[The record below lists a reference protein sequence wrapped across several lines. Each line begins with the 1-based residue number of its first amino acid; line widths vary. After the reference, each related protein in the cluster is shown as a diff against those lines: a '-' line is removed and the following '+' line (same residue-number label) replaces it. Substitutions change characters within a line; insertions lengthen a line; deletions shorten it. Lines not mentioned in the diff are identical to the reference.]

1 MRGGVNEVRRVGST
15 VHRPTGPW
23 SPAVHGLLRHLER
36 QGFGGAPRLYGVT
49 DDGMEI
55 LDFIPGQVGE
65 YPLTTEVASSEALES
80 AAELLAAYHDATV
93 GYVTGHET
101 GWMMPAPAPAEVILH
116 NDYAPY
122 NCVLD
127 GTRVVGIID
136 FDTAA
141 PGPRLWDVAYAVYR
155 WAPTTA
161 PGNGSG
167 FGTAEEQAARARV
180 FCDRYGLDAAGR
192 SALVDTITAR
202 LTALV
207 DFMHTRAAAGEA
219 AFRCHIEEG
228 HDRLYRDDIAYLEE
242 RPAVFEAALLHWGG
256 QDVRA
261 GGAGRTAAR
270 VRAGQGVGAVPHSE
284 ESGDGPGR

>member
-1 MRGGVNEVRRVGST
+1 MRVGTVGWAWPGAGVVEQVLKGGVNEVVRVGST
-15 VHRPTGPW
+15 VRRPTGPW

-36 QGFGGAPRLYGVT
+36 HGFRGAPRLHGVT
-49 DDGMEI
+49 DDGLEI
-55 LDFIPGQVGE
+55 LDFLPGQVGE
-65 YPLTTEVASSEALES
+65 YPLTPQAASREALET
-80 AAELLAAYHDATV
+80 AAELLAAYHDATAD
-93 GYVTGHET
+93 YVTGHEN
-101 GWMMPAPAPAEVILH
+101 GWMMPALSPAEVILH

-161 PGNGSG
+161 PGNGAG
-167 FGTAEEQAARARV
+167 FGTPQEQAARARV

-192 SALVDTITAR
+192 AALVDTIVAR
-202 LTALV
+202 LTALI

-219 AFRCHIEEG
+219 AFQRHIDEG
-228 HDRLYRDDIAYLEE
+228 HDTLYRDDIVYLQE
-242 RPAVFEAALLHWGG
+242 RRDVFEAELL
-256 QDVRA
+256 A
-261 GGAGRTAAR
+261 
-270 VRAGQGVGAVPHSE
+270 P
-284 ESGDGPGR
+284 

>member
-15 VHRPTGPW
+15 VHRPTGLW

-36 QGFGGAPRLYGVT
+36 QGFGAAPRLYGVT

-65 YPLTTEVASSEALES
+65 YPLTAEAASSEVLES

-93 GYVTGHET
+93 GYVTGHES
-101 GWMMPAPAPAEVILH
+101 GWMMPTPAPAEVILH

-155 WAPTTA
+155 WAPTAA

-167 FGTAEEQAARARV
+167 FGTTEEQAARARV

-207 DFMHTRAAAGEA
+207 EFMHARAAEGEA
-219 AFRCHIEEG
+219 AFRRHIEEG
-228 HDRLYRDDIAYLEE
+228 HDRLYRADIAYLEE
-242 RPAVFEAALLHWGG
+242 RRAVFETALLH
-256 QDVRA
+256 
-261 GGAGRTAAR
+261 
-270 VRAGQGVGAVPHSE
+270 
-284 ESGDGPGR
+284 